1 MTMESSTTRST
12 IERGQPRNLGWR
24 NLSEGPGESHVGE
37 VPTAQA
43 EVVACLWHLSDFHIC
58 DAESP
63 ARLTYLDRY
72 ADPDSPYRTT
82 LGDVGTYR
90 PQEILTVPVAIAMVA
105 TANTE
110 SRGPLTGAPID
121 AVLVTGDVTD
131 NAQHNEWSWYRT
143 VIDGGEIAPA
153 SGGERS
159 SWVGVSDPVTWD
171 EHYWHPD
178 GPPAG
183 VEPDRPMRLHGFP
196 RVPGLIEAARAPM
209 HSPGLDYPVITVH
222 GNHDA
227 LLQGTVPSDET
238 LNAIAV
244 GHSRITGLPCGVD
257 PLVTARAIGM
267 VGPVDYLVTDESPR
281 QSVTGDSRRSIL
293 RSGDFARDLGH
304 EHNYFRHD
312 LGRLTILA
320 LDTVN
325 PRGGWQGSIDPDQF
339 HWLKHQLSQTR
350 SNYVLITSHHP
361 SPTMINDFRLAG
373 DKPRILGDA
382 VVDLLL
388 EYPHVIGWIAGHV
401 HFNAAI
407 SHDGPHHQFWE
418 ITTSSLIDW
427 PQQGRI
433 IEIVRDQGRI
443 GIVSTVM
450 NHASPVEWD
459 PHAALTVESMAS
471 LSRLLAANDY
481 QRRDEGPMNEL
492 REGSPEIRNTVWW
505 TSDPHAQVGQA
516 SSPHAR

>member
-1 MTMESSTTRST
+1 MDASTHRST
-12 IERGQPRNLGWR
+12 IGRGQPQHLGWR
-24 NLSEGPGESHVGE
+24 ELVTAPGEAHAGE
-37 VPTAQA
+37 LPSSQA
-43 EVVACLWHLSDFHIC
+43 EVLACLWHLSDFHIC

-72 ADPDSPYRTT
+72 ADPDSPYRNQ

-90 PQEILTVPVAIAMVA
+90 PQEILTVPVAIAMVE
-105 TANTE
+105 TANTV
-110 SRGPLTGAPID
+110 SRGPITGAHVD

-143 VIDGGEIAPA
+143 VVDGGRIQPA

-171 EHYWHPD
+171 EYYWHPD

-196 RVPGLIEAARAPM
+196 RVPGLVEAARVEM
-209 HSPGLDYPVITVH
+209 VSPGLHYPVITVH

-227 LLQGTVPSDET
+227 LLQGTVAADPELDA
-238 LNAIAV
+238 LAV
-244 GHSRITGLPCGVD
+244 GDQRITGLPRGTD
-257 PLVTARAIGM
+257 PLITAQAIGM
-267 VGPVDYLVTDESPR
+267 VGPVDYLVTAESPR
-281 QSVTGDSRRSIL
+281 EGVPADARRALL
-293 RSGDFARDLGH
+293 RPGDFARALGH
-304 EHNYFRHD
+304 AHNYFRKD
-312 LGRLTILA
+312 VGRITILA

-325 PRGGWQGSIDPDQF
+325 PRGGWQGSLDRTQF
-339 HWLKHQLSQTR
+339 EWLAEQLAATAPG
-350 SNYVLITSHHP
+350 YVLITSHHP
-361 SPTMINDFRLAG
+361 SPTMINDYRLAG
-373 DKPRILGDA
+373 DAPRVMGEE
-382 VVDLLL
+382 VVELLL
-388 EYPHVIGWIAGHV
+388 QYPHVIGWVAGHV

-407 SHDGPHHQFWE
+407 SHDGPLHSFWE

-433 IEIVRDQGRI
+433 LEVVRDQGRV

-459 PHAALTVESMAS
+459 AEHMTVTSMAS

-492 REGSPEIRNTVWW
+492 REGSPEIRNAVWW
-505 TSDPHAQVGQA
+505 IEDPHA
-516 SSPHAR
+516 